1 MFILISPF
9 CLIYQFI
16 SNADNL
22 IQLTH
27 SDPVHAV
34 DVVEF
39 IKHHLTKVQN
49 ENGGPDQFRN
59 DWVENVDEHVLGDFA
74 KLGVI

>member
-1 MFILISPF
+1 MPGLPEFHTFPDRSLTAF
-9 CLIYQFI
+9 
-16 SNADNL
+16 
-22 IQLTH
+22 QLTQ

-49 ENGGPDQFRN
+49 ENGGPDQFRI
-59 DWVENVDEHVLGDFA
+59 DWVENVDKHVLQDFA
-74 KLGVI
+74 KLGVF